1 MDTSSSAARSAR
13 TSGPRPAG
21 APGLAV
27 PPGYIGR
34 WVVPGSGQVVWW
46 TGRVAIGLRHEPR

>member
-1 MDTSSSAARSAR
+1 MDTPSSAARAPR
-13 TSGPRPAG
+13 PGGARPAG

-27 PPGYIGR
+27 PPGHIGR